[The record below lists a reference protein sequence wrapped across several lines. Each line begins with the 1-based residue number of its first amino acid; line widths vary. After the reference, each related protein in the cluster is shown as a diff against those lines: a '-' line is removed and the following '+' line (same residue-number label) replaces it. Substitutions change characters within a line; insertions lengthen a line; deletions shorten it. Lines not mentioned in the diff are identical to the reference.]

1 MSAPAP
7 AATRKSESGY
17 LAQLSS
23 AMSMLAEHPRT
34 LFVGQNVCYGGNRM
48 SATFESIPKDRRI
61 EFPVAE
67 DFQMGFCT
75 GLALEGYIPV
85 CIYPRMDFL
94 VLALNQLVNHL
105 DKIEQ
110 MSDFRPKVIVRA
122 AVGSRSKF
130 ATGPQH
136 TQDHADAL
144 TLMLKHT
151 PVLRAYSDPVLCYR
165 AALDIPGPVVVV
177 EYMDAYDD

>member
-1 MSAPAP
+1 MSARAL
-7 AATRKSESGY
+7 AATSASESGY
-17 LAQLSS
+17 LASLTS
-23 AMSMLAEHPRT
+23 AMEMLAEHPRT
-34 LFVGQNVCYGGNRM
+34 LFVGQNVRYGGNRM
-48 SATFESIPKDRRI
+48 AATFERIPQGKRI

-67 DFQMGFCT
+67 ELQMGFCT

-105 DKIEQ
+105 DKLEQ
-110 MSDFRPKVIVRA
+110 MSDFRPKVIVRV
-122 AVGSRSKF
+122 AVGSRGKF

-144 TLMLKHT
+144 ALMLKHT
-151 PVLRAYSDPVLCYR
+151 PVLRAWTDPLLCYR
-165 AALDIPGPVVVV
+165 SALQMPGSVVVV